1 MTRPLTQ
8 PELKS
13 QAVDPAV
20 TISLYLAWG
29 WMMVM
34 LVSIMLLLG
43 TDILPGGRTLAV
55 SRAVFHSVS
64 AATLTG
70 YTTSDSGL
78 DEFSAKGQA
87 IIAVLTALGALTWL
101 SIGGIAAKRLA
112 GIRAKDSLVV
122 LISLGMVVFAAGVGL
137 LLPPHGFGSLLATL
151 GALGNSGVSVG
162 KISASEPL
170 LHAVLLPLVAVG
182 GLGSAV
188 VLDVALL
195 FGRRGH
201 ALSWLTRL
209 TAVSMAVAFLGM
221 VGLFYMG
228 GGGKPDAEPVSRAV
242 ALAGSAMGYGLPIEY
257 ATAWPR
263 PLQVLATL
271 ATVLGL
277 GLGGTAAGLSVTS
290 AALIVRDLARALM
303 GRPVSRLYFA
313 AAGQL
318 AVLAAW
324 IVLVFLGLL
333 ASEPQISADRLFTLA
348 ASSASDSALAHDPIS
363 SFGPGLFLMSL
374 SMMLGRALPVAALWL
389 MVHFTRTETPPLAR
403 RP

>member
-1 MTRPLTQ
+1 
-8 PELKS
+8 
-13 QAVDPAV
+13 
-20 TISLYLAWG
+20 
-29 WMMVM
+29 
-34 LVSIMLLLG
+34 
-43 TDILPGGRTLAV
+43 
-55 SRAVFHSVS
+55 
-64 AATLTG
+64 
-70 YTTSDSGL
+70 
-78 DEFSAKGQA
+78 
-87 IIAVLTALGALTWL
+87 
-101 SIGGIAAKRLA
+101 
-112 GIRAKDSLVV
+112 
-122 LISLGMVVFAAGVGL
+122 
-137 LLPPHGFGSLLATL
+137 
-151 GALGNSGVSVG
+151 
-162 KISASEPL
+162 
-170 LHAVLLPLVAVG
+170 
-182 GLGSAV
+182 
-188 VLDVALL
+188 
-195 FGRRGH
+195 
-201 ALSWLTRL
+201 
-209 TAVSMAVAFLGM
+209 
-221 VGLFYMG
+221 
-228 GGGKPDAEPVSRAV
+228 
-242 ALAGSAMGYGLPIEY
+242 MGYGLPIEY

-374 SMMLGRALPVAALWL
+374 SMMVGRALPVAALWL